1 VENTRETDQAVETVT
16 SQAGLQIR
24 SIVDEAGENRF
35 ILTGILDAYLAEN
48 LHRCALDLLESGLD
62 IAVDL
67 SDVDSMDVC
76 SMQILLALRGDI
88 VSLGR
93 RFVVSAASENAV
105 RFFRMAGIAGIFA
118 VA

>member
-1 VENTRETDQAVETVT
+1 VENTPQRNQAVEPVT
-16 SQAGLQIR
+16 GQASLQIR

-48 LHRCALDLLESGLD
+48 LHRCALDLLESGRD

-67 SDVDSMDVC
+67 SEVDSIDVC
-76 SMQILLALRGDI
+76 GMQILLALRGDI

-93 RFVVSAASENAV
+93 RFVVSAASENAA